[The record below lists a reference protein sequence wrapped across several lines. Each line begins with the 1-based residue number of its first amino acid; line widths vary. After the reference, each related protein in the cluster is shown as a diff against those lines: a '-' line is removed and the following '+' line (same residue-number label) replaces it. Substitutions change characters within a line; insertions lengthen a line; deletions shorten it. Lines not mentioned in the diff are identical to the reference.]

1 MRVLLIS
8 TYELGHQPL
17 HVASPATALRR
28 AGHGVRALDLSV
40 DPWAPDQVTWADAL
54 AFSVPMHTAMRLAL
68 RAARTARAL
77 RPDVPICLYG
87 LYAPVSR
94 DHTLGTVADRLLA
107 GEYESALV
115 EWVDGLASGR
125 VAQPASMVG
134 PAAGA
139 RGRPRVRCG
148 ARTPSGEPA
157 GAGRVGEPC
166 WCRTGASSRAA
177 GT

>member
-28 AGHGVRALDLSV
+28 AGHDVRALDLSV

-87 LYAPVSR
+87 LYAPESR
-94 DHTLGTVADRLLA
+94 DHTLGTVAERLLA
-107 GEYESALV
+107 SEYAVALDDS
-115 EWVDGLASGR
+115 VDDL
-125 VAQPASMVG
+125 Q
-134 PAAGA
+134 
-139 RGRPRVRCG
+139 
-148 ARTPSGEPA
+148 
-157 GAGRVGEPC
+157 AGR
-166 WCRTGASSRAA
+166 A
-177 GT
+177 GGKAHTPVH